1 MLGKLAMM
9 QKFVTYVER
18 ISEDEMYVER
28 IGDEG
33 KDCNLC
39 GIYIQDRIGGILY

>member
-1 MLGKLAMM
+1 MM
-9 QKFVTYVER
+9 QKFVTCAKR
-18 ISEDEMYVER
+18 IRKEDEMYYVKR

-39 GIYIQDRIGGILY
+39 QIGGTFYTKLVARFVI